1 MCFNYDIIILYGSN
15 KYKLLVIEEG
25 DVVLVG
31 RIMATSSVVHG
42 RPLGKGKLSRG
53 WSMLWWR
60 CAMLP
65 ISNSDDNKILVR
77 DAIGSFNSWPSQL
90 N

>member
-53 WSMLWWR
+53 
-60 CAMLP
+60 
-65 ISNSDDNKILVR
+65 
-77 DAIGSFNSWPSQL
+77 
-90 N
+90 